1 MSELDEEALHRRVEE
16 LRKQIEYHSYRY
28 HVLDNP
34 IVSDA
39 EYDALMRE
47 LRDIE
52 AEHPELI
59 APDSPTQR
67 VGASPMAAFPT
78 VQHPLPMLSLSNVFS
93 EAELRN
99 WAARVA
105 KLAGASDI
113 EFVVEPKI
121 DGLAVA
127 LTYEQGRF
135 VRGATRGD
143 GSVGEEISQ
152 NIRTIPSVPL
162 RLQSPLNSPLME
174 IQKEG
179 SAEVIQTP
187 AAPPSDTPL
196 QPDLF
201 ATIAPL
207 PQSPPAGGK
216 MISSSPAGA
225 IAISPPS
232 MGGTVITS
240 PPPGGIVTTSPPP
253 GGIEGGS
260 VGITIEARGEVYMQ
274 KSAFE
279 RLNATNAAKGGQIF
293 ANPRNSAA
301 GSLRQLDP
309 AVTASRPLNLF
320 TYAIGYVIGAE
331 VHTHIEELDLLHDL
345 GFRVAEHQL
354 CQGLEQVWAACQGW
368 LERRNQLDY
377 EIDGAVIKVN
387 SLALQQKLGY
397 VAHDPRW
404 ATAFKFPAQEATTR
418 LLDVE
423 WNVGRTGSINPLAIL
438 EPVKI
443 GGTTVSRATLHNED
457 EIRRLGVMAGD
468 YVMLKRAG
476 DVIPKI
482 IKPIE
487 DRRDGSEHPIEMPTH
502 CPSCG
507 TPVEHPAGEVIAYC
521 PNPNCI
527 GQLRELVAHFAGR
540 EALDI
545 EGLGWKL
552 AFRLVD
558 AGYIGDVADIYYLKE
573 RRTDL
578 LNMER
583 LGKKS
588 VDGLLTA
595 IENSKR
601 RPLHRLIFGLGIRHV
616 GAETAELIADRFGS
630 LRALAAA
637 DLSAVASV
645 KGVGEVAGDSVV
657 AYFHQPQHLAMLD
670 RLEAAGVKL
679 AESEAELAARHDS
692 HGPLIGQT
700 FVLTGKLESM
710 TRLQAATLLKQL
722 GAHVADSVSKATTT
736 LIAGADAG
744 SKLDKAKSLGV
755 KIMSEEEM
763 LALLREHDLMP

>member
-1 MSELDEEALHRRVEE
+1 MIAPDEETLHRRVEE
-16 LRKQIEYHSYRY
+16 LRKQIEYHNYRY
-28 HVLDNP
+28 HVLDDP

-47 LRDIE
+47 LRGIE
-52 AEHPELI
+52 AEHPELV

-67 VGASPMAAFPT
+67 VGATPMTAFPT
-78 VQHPLPMLSLSNVFS
+78 VQHPVPMLSLSNVFN

-99 WAARVA
+99 WAARVV
-105 KLAGASDI
+105 KLAGTSDI

-127 LTYEQGRF
+127 ITYEHGKF

-152 NIRTIPSVPL
+152 NLRTIPSVPL
-162 RLQSPLNSPLME
+162 RLRE
-174 IQKEG
+174 IKG
-179 SAEVIQTP
+179 GDKSNDSEVIAIP
-187 AAPPSDTPL
+187 AAPPPDTPQQL
-196 QPDLF
+196 DLF
-201 ATIAPL
+201 AAAIS
-207 PQSPPAGGK
+207 SPPAGGEA
-216 MISSSPAGA
+216 S
-225 IAISPPS
+225 IAPL
-232 MGGTVITS
+232 
-240 PPPGGIVTTSPPP
+240 P

-260 VGITIEARGEVYMQ
+260 EQSNAAGITIEVRGEVYMH

-309 AVTASRPLNLF
+309 AITASRPLNLF
-320 TYAIGYVIGAE
+320 TYAIGYLSIHSSPPAVGGIEGGMPT
-331 VHTHIEELDLLHDL
+331 THMDELDLLRDI
-345 GFRVAEHQL
+345 GFRVADHQL
-354 CQGLEQVWAACQGW
+354 CQGLEQVWTACQGW

-404 ATAFKFPAQEATTR
+404 ATALKFPAQEATTR

-468 YVMLKRAG
+468 YVVLKRAG

-482 IKPIE
+482 IKPVE

-507 TPVEHPAGEVIAYC
+507 TLVEHPVGEVIAYC

-540 EALDI
+540 EAMDI

-558 AGYIGDVADIYYLKE
+558 EGYIHDVADIYYLKE
-573 RRTDL
+573 RRADL

-583 LGKKS
+583 LGEKS
-588 VDGLLTA
+588 VDGLLAA
-595 IENSKR
+595 IEDSKR

-616 GAETAELIADRFGS
+616 GAETAEIIAERFGS
-630 LRALAAA
+630 LRAFAAT
-637 DLSAVASV
+637 DLSAIASI
-645 KGVGEVAGDSVV
+645 KGLGEVAAESVV
-657 AYFHQPQHLAMLD
+657 AYFQQPQHLALLD
-670 RLEAAGVKL
+670 KLEAAGLKM
-679 AESEAELAARHDS
+679 AESEEELAARRDAN
-692 HGPLIGQT
+692 GPLIGQT

-710 TRLQAATLLKQL
+710 TRPNAATLLKQL

-744 SKLDKAKSLGV
+744 SKLDKANSLGV
-755 KIMSEEEM
+755 RIMSEDEM
-763 LALLREHDLMP
+763 LALLREHNLALSPSPTEW

>member
-1 MSELDEEALHRRVEE
+1 MIAPDEETLHRRVEE
-16 LRKQIEYHSYRY
+16 LRKQIEYHNYRY
-28 HVLDNP
+28 HVLDDP

-47 LRDIE
+47 LRGIE
-52 AEHPELI
+52 AEHPELV

-67 VGASPMAAFPT
+67 VGATPMTAFPT
-78 VQHPLPMLSLSNVFS
+78 VQHPVPMLSLSNVFS
-93 EAELRN
+93 EADLRN
-99 WAARVA
+99 WAARVTR
-105 KLAGASDI
+105 LAGTSAI

-127 LTYEQGRF
+127 ITYEQGRF

-152 NIRTIPSVPL
+152 NLRTIPSVPL
-162 RLQSPLNSPLME
+162 RLQSPPNPSRWGGEMVE
-174 IQKEG
+174 SGETIQ
-179 SAEVIQTP
+179 IP
-187 AAPPSDTPL
+187 AAPPPDTPL

-201 ATIAPL
+201 ATIAPP

-216 MISSSPAGA
+216 MIPSPRPGV
-225 IAISPPS
+225 IA
-232 MGGTVITS
+232 ITS
-240 PPPGGIVTTSPPP
+240 PPV

-260 VGITIEARGEVYMQ
+260 KQSGAAGLTIEVRGEVYMQ

-279 RLNATNAAKGGQIF
+279 RLNARNAEKGGQIF

-309 AVTASRPLNLF
+309 AITASRPLNLF
-320 TYAIGYVIGAE
+320 TYAIGYLSIPSSSPELGGDE
-331 VHTHIEELDLLHDL
+331 GGIPTTHMEELDLLRDL
-345 GFRVAEHQL
+345 GFRVADHQL

-387 SLALQQKLGY
+387 DLALQQKLGY

-404 ATAFKFPAQEATTR
+404 ATALKFPAQEATTR

-468 YVMLKRAG
+468 YVVLKRAG

-482 IKPIE
+482 IKPVE
-487 DRRDGSEHPIEMPTH
+487 DRRDGSERPIQMPTH

-507 TPVEHPAGEVIAYC
+507 TPVDHPVGEVIAYC

-540 EALDI
+540 EAMDI

-558 AGYIGDVADIYYLKE
+558 EGYIHDVADIYYLKG
-573 RRTDL
+573 RRADL

-583 LGKKS
+583 LGVKS
-588 VDGLLTA
+588 VDGLLAA
-595 IENSKR
+595 IEDSKR
-601 RPLHRLIFGLGIRHV
+601 RPLNRLIFGLGIRHV
-616 GAETAELIADRFGS
+616 GAETAELIAERFGS
-630 LRALAAA
+630 LRAFAAA
-637 DLSAVASV
+637 DLSAIASI
-645 KGVGEVAGDSVV
+645 KGLGEVAAESVV
-657 AYFHQPQHLAMLD
+657 AYFRQPQHIALLD
-670 RLEAAGVKL
+670 KLEAAGLKM
-679 AESEAELAARHDS
+679 AESEAELAARLDAN
-692 HGPLIGQT
+692 GPLIGQT

-710 TRLQAATLLKQL
+710 TRPQAAALLKRL
-722 GAHVADSVSKATTT
+722 GAHVADSVSKSTTT

-763 LALLREHDLMP
+763 LALLREHGLAT